1 MLRYVI
7 EIAEAL
13 DKAHGV
19 GITHRDFTNGGR
31 QPVWSRD
38 GHELFYRNADQM
50 MAVAIETDP
59 ELTADVPKLLFEG
72 QSFLMV

>member
-1 MLRYVI
+1 M
-7 EIAEAL
+7 
-13 DKAHGV
+13 
-19 GITHRDFTNGGR
+19 
-31 QPVWSRD
+31 WSRD